1 MTSELE
7 SPSEFPSG
15 PTTKPLTVAAQP
27 FAFSFEVATTA
38 LVIIDMQRDF
48 IEPGGFGQTLGN
60 DVSLLSAIVPACQAV
75 LGAWRAQGGL
85 VVHTREAHRPDLA
98 DCPPAK
104 RNRGNPKLRIGDVG
118 PMGRILVAGEPG
130 NQIIAELA
138 PAAGEIVLDKPGKGA
153 FYATPLQALLQQAGI
168 TRLIFMG
175 VTTEV
180 CVQTSMREANDR
192 GYDCLLLEDC
202 TESYFPAFKAAA
214 VEMMRAQ
221 GAIVGWT
228 AASHDFLPLLA
239 ALPANQS
246 W

>member
-1 MTSELE
+1 MIKI
-7 SPSEFPSG
+7 PANPFAYEFPLSR
-15 PTTKPLTVAAQP
+15 A
-27 FAFSFEVATTA
+27 A

-48 IEPGGFGQTLGN
+48 VEPGGFGETLGN
-60 DVSLLSAIVPACQAV
+60 DVSLLQAIVPACQRV
-75 LGAWRAQGGL
+75 LAGWRDAGGL
-85 VVHTREAHRPDLA
+85 VIHTREAHHPDLS

-104 RNRGNPKLRIGDVG
+104 RDRGNPTLRIGDAG

-130 NQIIAELA
+130 NQIIPALA
-138 PAAGEIVLDKPGKGA
+138 PVPGEIVLDKPGKGA
-153 FYATPLQALLQQAGI
+153 FYATPLHSLLQQAGI
-168 TRLIFMG
+168 THLLFMG

-202 TESYFPAFKAAA
+202 TESYFPQFKAAA

-228 AASHDFLPLLA
+228 ATSGQLLA
-239 ALPANQS
+239 ALPPARG
-246 W
+246 